1 MIIGLIGL
9 GEMGSEIGRYLVMN
23 DLEVISVYEGRSEIS
38 KKRASKYKIRDAG
51 SIEQFCKISD
61 LVISIIPPDKAVE
74 TANLY
79 TSYKNKDGQIYCDL
93 NAIST
98 ITAKKIKLL
107 LDEKKIDYVDGAI
120 MGGPPT
126 ENYSPR
132 IYLSGKLSEKF
143 NFLNGKG
150 IELMVLKGS
159 DFKAS
164 ATKMVYASITK
175 GSKALVAG
183 ALIAAK
189 KNNVYDELMEES
201 MKAYKGSFKKKNGDS
216 REMVFARLYD
226 LPEKFLND
234 KVQGAG
240 SEQTYPEGME
250 LVWDLEADNFR
261 VFNWK
266 AVEGNTKEIEI
277 DSALFDVR

>member
-79 TSYKNKDGQIYCDL
+79 TSFKNKDGQIYCDL

-107 LDEKKIDYVDGAI
+107 LGEKKIDYVDGAI

-132 IYLSGKLSEKF
+132 IYLSGKLSEKL

-189 KNNVYDELMEES
+189 KNNVYDELMEELKYS
-201 MKAYKGSFKKKNGDS
+201 EEYFSLVAKDQIPSIKHKAYRWVGEMNEISLTYKESGLTGGFHSEAENVYELIKN
-216 REMVFARLYD
+216 
-226 LPEKFLND
+226 LPED
-234 KVQGAG
+234 K
-240 SEQTYPEGME
+240 
-250 LVWDLEADNFR
+250 L
-261 VFNWK
+261 
-266 AVEGNTKEIEI
+266 EI
-277 DSALFDVR
+277 DEIINQIADKME